1 MTVIPASKSMLLV
14 PLICS
19 YAGGQVT
26 LTNLGSLETSDFSS
40 SASGVNAD
48 GTVVVGTGAS
58 DTTNSRAFRWTLAG
72 GMENLGTLPGLPY
85 AAATGVSADGL
96 VVVGRC
102 SNSNESDVVPFRWT
116 SATGLEALS
125 MSSAS
130 CAPSNFGIAC
140 GISGDGAVIVGYGC
154 GYSWPLPIRWTSP
167 TTLVEMGTGYQGRA
181 QATATNFDGTVV
193 CGVQTPYLGAMR
205 AVLLGNGDP
214 QPLATAPGGS
224 HCGANCISADGLVA
238 AGWCLI
244 GGRSKAVRW
253 SASGELADLGTL
265 SAWDQSAPNSAV
277 YQSLGV
283 SGDGRIV
290 VGFGWLG
297 GSGQIRAF
305 LWTQALGMVDL
316 RDYLTGAGIDTTGIN
331 QMTASAVSVDGT
343 AIVGEA
349 EFAGQRRAFLIRGL
363 HLVPDPC
370 PGDISGN
377 GAVDGVDLTV
387 LLGVWGT
394 DGSGGEFDCDIDND
408 GIVSGT
414 DLTIVLVGWGPCPN

>member
-1 MTVIPASKSMLLV
+1 MPVLTSTLGIS
-14 PLICS
+14 LICN
-19 YAGGQVT
+19 YVGGQVT

-40 SASGVNAD
+40 NPSGVNAD
-48 GTVVVGTGAS
+48 GTVVVGSAAS
-58 DTTNSRAFRWTLAG
+58 DTTNSRAFRWTITG
-72 GMENLGTLPGLPY
+72 GMENLGTLSGLPI
-85 AAATGVSADGL
+85 AVATGVSADGL

-167 TTLVEMGTGYQGRA
+167 TTLVELGTGYQGRA
-181 QATATNFDGTVV
+181 QALATNFDGTVV

-214 QPLATAPGGS
+214 QPLATPPGGFPS
-224 HCGANCISADGLVA
+224 GATCISADGLVA
-238 AGWCLI
+238 AGWCI
-244 GGRSKAVRW
+244 FYGGGPNKAVRW

-265 SAWDQSAPNSAV
+265 RAWAPSAPNSAT

-283 SGDGRIV
+283 SGDGQIV
-290 VGFGWLG
+290 VGWAW
-297 GSGQIRAF
+297 SGETGHIRAF

-316 RDYLTGAGIDTTGIN
+316 RDYLTGAGIDMTGIN

-343 AIVGEA
+343 SIVGA
-349 EFAGQRRAFLIRGL
+349 ALFAGQRRAFLIRGL

-377 GAVDGVDLTV
+377 HKVDGVDLAA
-387 LLGVWGT
+387 LLGTWGT
-394 DGSGGEFDCDIDND
+394 NGQGEYDCDIDND
-408 GIVSGT
+408 GIVGGP
-414 DLTIVLVGWGPCPN
+414 DLTIILGGWGPCPN